1 MQDELQRLQ
10 VQVSDKYRSSAES
23 ASEQLRLMKEAQLLQ
38 DQLKHSNE
46 RLEKLQVEHG
56 VSMSR
61 CTTLEDENALSE
73 SALASLRAE
82 TESLR
87 NMLGGREAEA
97 VVLREEARKERE
109 ELMSRL
115 LKDKER
121 MLEEMNKMNE
131 ENSTLRQDKKDLAAK
146 LQQQEKGIQD
156 TTTAAQARRRATR
169 SVILLVL
176 CWIYFVMSHR
186 FAQVYVLLL
195 SWTLSDE
202 MLIFLRQ
209 LLLLWPRLASNLLV
223 ECAVRHLNVAH
234 HIGSVGISIHLSRGN
249 ERKR

>member
-121 MLEEMNKMNE
+121 YSIPLPSKG
-131 ENSTLRQDKKDLAAK
+131 QKDV
-146 LQQQEKGIQD
+146 QH
-156 TTTAAQARRRATR
+156 
-169 SVILLVL
+169 S
-176 CWIYFVMSHR
+176 FVEVCR
-186 FAQVYVLLL
+186 
-195 SWTLSDE
+195 T
-202 MLIFLRQ
+202 
-209 LLLLWPRLASNLLV
+209 
-223 ECAVRHLNVAH
+223 
-234 HIGSVGISIHLSRGN
+234 
-249 ERKR
+249 ERTHQIDHE